1 MQILLW
7 FPVGFQFELSSQRL
21 EQYVPECTPV
31 CVLYVH
37 EKLISQIY
45 FLALKGN
52 GAFINA

>member
-1 MQILLW
+1 MQILLLL
-7 FPVGFQFELSSQRL
+7 PIGFQFELSSRGL
-21 EQYVPECTPV
+21 MQYVPERTPV
-31 CVLYVH
+31 CVIYMH